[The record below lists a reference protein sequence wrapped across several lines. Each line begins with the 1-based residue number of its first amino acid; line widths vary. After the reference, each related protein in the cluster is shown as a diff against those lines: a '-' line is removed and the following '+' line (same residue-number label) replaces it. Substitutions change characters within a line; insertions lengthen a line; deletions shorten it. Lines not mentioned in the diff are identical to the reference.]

1 MLSNHVTLS
10 KYLTC
15 VCSYLHT
22 FASCVAGDTPL
33 MVAVES
39 EQTAAVRMLI
49 KEGGADVNRAS
60 ETTGE

>member
-1 MLSNHVTLS
+1 MCLFLPT
-10 KYLTC
+10 YICT
-15 VCSYLHT
+15 
-22 FASCVAGDTPL
+22 CVAGDTPL